1 MARYP
6 LSSPMTEPGWIVLK
20 FGGTSVSTAP
30 NWAFIADTAE
40 AALRETEHVL
50 VVHSALSGISNR
62 LEAIASRITAV
73 DLPETLD
80 AIESAHRGLAR
91 ELAVDADAI
100 LSADFAELRQIA
112 TGIQLL
118 GEASPRI
125 HARLMAL
132 GELMATRMGVAYLQR
147 RGLPAVWIDAREH
160 LVSAPPRNASDA
172 SLFLSAQ
179 CAFDAEPELSAS
191 MASHGTLL
199 LTQGFIASNTAGETV
214 VLGRGGSDTSASY
227 FGAKLEARRIE
238 IWTDVPGMFSA
249 DPRVVPDARLLEH
262 LDYDE
267 AQEIATTGA
276 KVLHP
281 RAIAPARARRIP
293 LRVLCTGRPALQG
306 TTIGPVGADV
316 PQVKAVSV
324 KKGITLVSMET
335 IGMWQQVG
343 FLADAFACFKS
354 RGLSIDLVSTSET
367 NVTVTLDPTANAIT
381 QGVLDGL
388 AADLAPL
395 CRASFVTGC
404 AAVSLVGRRIRSIL
418 PRLGPALEI
427 FSELRLHLVSQ
438 AASDL
443 NLSFVVDEDDAERLA
458 RDLHHLLIGRR
469 ESVFGPTWR
478 ELSDGAARPVAGPE
492 PWWMRRKEELLAVA
506 REASPRYV
514 YDAPSLDEAAAR
526 VRAIDGID
534 RVLFAMKANPHRGI
548 LRRFERAGLG
558 FECVSPGEV
567 ERVLELFPEIDLDR
581 VLFTPNFA
589 PRHEYEWALERGIRV
604 TLDNLHPLREW
615 PAIFRGRRL
624 FVRVDLGKGRGHH
637 AHVRT
642 AGQLSKFGVPLAEL
656 DELAS
661 LADRAGATIEGLH
674 SHAGSGIM
682 SPDAWIDAA
691 RRLAGLAARFPG
703 VRIIDVGG
711 GLGVP
716 DAHDGTELDLGA
728 IGRGIAGLRSAWPEL
743 ELWIEPGRYLV
754 ARAGVLLATV
764 TQLKGKGEM
773 LYAGVD
779 TGMNSL
785 IRPALYGAWH
795 EIVNLTRA
803 GEEPDASVTVV
814 GPICESG
821 DLLGSERAM
830 PAPREGDVLLIAN
843 AGAYGRAMSSSYN
856 LREPAAELLL
866 E

>member
-1 MARYP
+1 M
-6 LSSPMTEPGWIVLK
+6 SSPGWIVLK

-30 NWAFIADTAE
+30 NWAFIAETATN
-40 AALRETEHVL
+40 AIREGERVL
-50 VVHSALSGISNR
+50 VVHSALAGISNR
-62 LEAIASRITAV
+62 LESIATRAASE
-73 DLPETLD
+73 DLSESLD
-80 AIESAHRGLAR
+80 AIESAHRTLAAGLG
-91 ELAVDADAI
+91 VDADA
-100 LSADFAELRQIA
+100 LLGHEFAELRQIA

-132 GELMATRMGVAYLQR
+132 GEIMATRLGAAYLES
-147 RGLPAVWIDAREH
+147 RGLPAVWVDAREL
-160 LVSAPPRNASDA
+160 LVSTPARNASDA

-179 CAFDAEPELSAS
+179 CAFDADPALDER
-191 MASHGTLL
+191 MALRGSLL
-199 LTQGFIASNTAGETV
+199 VTQGFIASNANGETV
-214 VLGRGGSDTSASY
+214 ILGRGGSDTSASY
-227 FGAKLEARRIE
+227 FGAKLSARRVE

-281 RAIAPARARRIP
+281 RAIAPARAQKIP
-293 LRVLCTGRPALQG
+293 LRVLCTGRPGFAG
-306 TTIGPVGADV
+306 TVIGPVGADV

-324 KKGITLVSMET
+324 KQGITLVSMET

-343 FLADAFACFKS
+343 FLADAFECFKR

-381 QGVLDGL
+381 PGVLDGL

-443 NLSFVVDEDDAERLA
+443 NLSFVVDEGDAERLA

-469 ESVFGPTWR
+469 ASVFGPTWR
-478 ELSDGAARPVAGPE
+478 ELSEGATDTVAASE
-492 PWWMRRKEELLAVA
+492 PWWMQRRQELLEVA

-514 YDAPSLDEAAAR
+514 YDGRSLDEAAAR

-534 RVLFAMKANPHRGI
+534 RVLFAMKANPHPGI
-548 LRRFERAGLG
+548 LQRFERAGIG

-567 ERVLELFPEIDLDR
+567 ARVLELIPGIDLDR
-581 VLFTPNFA
+581 ILFTPNFA
-589 PRHEYEWALERGIRV
+589 PRHEYADALERGIRL
-604 TLDNLHPLREW
+604 TLDNLHPMRAW
-615 PAIFRGRRL
+615 PELFRDRKL

-642 AGQLSKFGVPLAEL
+642 AGQFSKFGVPLEEL
-656 DELAS
+656 DE
-661 LADRAGATIEGLH
+661 
-674 SHAGSGIM
+674 
-682 SPDAWIDAA
+682 
-691 RRLAGLAARFPG
+691 RLAGLAARFPD
-703 VRIIDVGG
+703 VRIIDIGG

-728 IGRGIAGLRSAWPEL
+728 IGRGIAELRSAWPKL
-743 ELWIEPGRYLV
+743 DLWIEPGRYLV
-754 ARAGVLLATV
+754 ARAGVLLTTV
-764 TQLKGKGEM
+764 TQLKGKGET

-795 EIVNLTRA
+795 EIVNLSRA
-803 GEEPDASVTVV
+803 GEVADSSVTVV

-830 PAPREGDVLLIAN
+830 PEPREGDVLLIAN

-866 E
+866 S